1 MMVILVVVGYTNPA
15 SPVRLA
21 HQTTNTFQPF
31 STTAAKLF
39 PWQHEVTT
47 PSQAAASAGVFT
59 TYEPNQQLNNFAG
72 DLYPASF

>member
-1 MMVILVVVGYTNPA
+1 MYTITVSLLHDGNTCCCNPA

-31 STTAAKLF
+31 NTTAAKLF

-47 PSQAAASAGVFT
+47 PSQAAASAGV
-59 TYEPNQQLNNFAG
+59 
-72 DLYPASF
+72 